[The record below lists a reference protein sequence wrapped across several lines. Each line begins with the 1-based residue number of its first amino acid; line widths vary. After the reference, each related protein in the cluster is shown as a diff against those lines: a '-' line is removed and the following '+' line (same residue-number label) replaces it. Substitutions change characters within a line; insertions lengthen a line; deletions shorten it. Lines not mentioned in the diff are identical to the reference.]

1 MKKFIPLFIFILLL
15 FSACNKNSSIENL
28 DISKNNTSSLVHKV
42 SFTNED
48 IFTLIPNE
56 FHDFEY
62 FTFLNLDNDVAYF
75 STINSQNNT
84 QYTQDI
90 FAYNI
95 ESGDVNHILDVTDL
109 FVKIFTVYNI
119 EGYFYLYAEPISD
132 AYKGNKIY
140 LYENNNIV
148 LLSDTAVN
156 GIVPYENGIAY
167 IEASSLTAMKS
178 YGTLKTT
185 IASSNK
191 DLYINRLIPNNTSA
205 IIANGSDMNFYYCNH
220 VKGKISKKFSLLNNK
235 IEFLSDI
242 FLSLESDG
250 EDKKLSVRNYD
261 GDILA
266 TIDETNINS
275 IISNNNNMFLYWDD
289 DYNIYECTVDNKS
302 SRIIHSKITSN
313 LISGKFP
320 HLAKLNDKY
329 LLYITYDNDL
339 ILYNFFV
346 IENNTNLC

>member
-1 MKKFIPLFIFILLL
+1 MKKVILILVCSLL
-15 FSACNKNSSIENL
+15 FFTSCGTDVTIKNFDIIEN
-28 DISKNNTSSLVHKV
+28 DNSSLVYKI
-42 SFTNED
+42 SLTNED

-62 FTFLNLDNDVAYF
+62 FTFLNLDNDVVYF
-75 STINSQNNT
+75 STINNQNNT

-119 EGYFYLYAEPISD
+119 EGCFYLYAEPILD

-140 LYENNNIV
+140 LYKNNNIV

-167 IEASSLTAMKS
+167 IEAPSLTAMKS

-205 IIANGSDMNFYYCNH
+205 IIANGSDMNFYYCNY
-220 VKGKISKKFSLLNNK
+220 VKGEISKKFSLLNNR

-250 EDKKLSVRNYD
+250 ENKKLSVRNYD

-275 IISNNNNMFLYWDD
+275 IISNNNAQSGDRISS
-289 DYNIYECTVDNKS
+289 YNKVV
-302 SRIIHSKITSN
+302 
-313 LISGKFP
+313 LW
-320 HLAKLNDKY
+320 
-329 LLYITYDNDL
+329 
-339 ILYNFFV
+339 
-346 IENNTNLC
+346 

>member
-15 FSACNKNSSIENL
+15 FSSCDKNSSIENL
-28 DISKNNTSSLVHKV
+28 DISKSNTSSLVHKD
-42 SFTNED
+42 SLTNED

-75 STINSQNNT
+75 STVAEQNNI

-95 ESGDVNHILDVTDL
+95 ESGDVNHILDATDL
-109 FVKIFTVYNI
+109 FVKVFTVYDI
-119 EGYFYLYAEPISD
+119 EGYIYLYAEPISD
-132 AYKGNKIY
+132 TYEGNKIY

-167 IEASSLTAMKS
+167 IEASSQSAVKN
-178 YGTLKTT
+178 YGLIKTT
-185 IASSNK
+185 IASSDNN
-191 DLYINRLIPNNTSA
+191 LYINQLIPNSTTT
-205 IIANGSDMNFYYCNH
+205 IIANDSNMNFYYCNYAND
-220 VKGKISKKFSLLNNK
+220 KIIKKFPLTNNK

-242 FLSLESDG
+242 FLSIESDG
-250 EDKKLSVRNYD
+250 EHKNLSVRNYD

-275 IISNNNNMFLYWDD
+275 VISNNNNMFLYWDD

-302 SRIIHSKITSN
+302 SRIIHSEISN
-313 LISGKFP
+313 SLISGKFP
-320 HLAKLNDKY
+320 HLTKLNDKY
-329 LLYITYDNDL
+329 LLHITSDNDI

-346 IENNTNLC
+346 IGNNTNLC